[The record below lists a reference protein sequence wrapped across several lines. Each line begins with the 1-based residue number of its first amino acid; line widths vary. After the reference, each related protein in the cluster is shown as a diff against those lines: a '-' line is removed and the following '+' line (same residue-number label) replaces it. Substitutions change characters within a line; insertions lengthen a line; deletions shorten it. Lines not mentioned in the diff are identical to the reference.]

1 MQLSMYHIYQALLVI
16 VVTIVFIGVY
26 ACIRHKKKYDYIHL
40 TVICAAT
47 VLPYFSY
54 AVFNPL
60 YDGPA
65 FTALSVNRDP
75 IQGDTVRN
83 WGDTIECKPKY
94 IYEPRTVEEVQDI
107 VKSSY
112 KVRVVGGGHSFS
124 PLVCTNETLLTM
136 RHMKRV
142 LYTNETSVTVQ
153 AGSTIQELNAN
164 LDDSIVH
171 GFGSIQDQSLAGAF
185 STSHHGLTFYSFAE
199 DVIEITAVLANGTVF
214 ETNDLYYW
222 RSHLGL
228 LGVITSMTINTYP
241 NSRVKISKHK
251 VTLDE
256 AIQMLPTADA
266 GIIETNYNQR
276 ERALLKHI
284 TILGPDSSVFT
295 IRDNSFVSMLWDSIV
310 VPVSVL
316 FPSLTE
322 FPLLD
327 IADTD
332 EEEDLM
338 VQAWS
343 KYPEYGMMYSA
354 FAIPFE
360 NCSAFIRSI
369 DAKNHAVS
377 TLLVR
382 YLNAQHNTTCMT
394 FARQESC
401 VVDVYDLQSQ
411 PSLEEFHLD
420 LEQTVLLYGG
430 TSHWGKYYVS
440 DMKYQIRNI
449 PCYNS
454 FKSYRD
460 IMDPEQKFVNDY
472 AAEILEL
479 QTGTR
484 YKVSGY
490 ETKRIV
496 FIAVLLASLTT
507 IISMF
512 VLASLPG
519 REERFK

>member
-1 MQLSMYHIYQALLVI
+1 MYHFYQVTFVLLI
-16 VVTIVFIGVY
+16 LLCMIGLY
-26 ACIRHKKKYDYIHL
+26 ACIRHKKKYNYVHIAI
-40 TVICAAT
+40 ICIAT
-47 VLPYFSY
+47 ILPYLSY
-54 AVFNPL
+54 VIFNPL

-94 IYEPRTVEEVQDI
+94 IYEPKTVEEVQNI
-107 VKSSY
+107 VKNSY

-136 RHMKRV
+136 RHLNQV
-142 LYTNETSVTVQ
+142 LYTNETTVTVQ
-153 AGSTIQELNAN
+153 AGSTIQDLNLYLN
-164 LDDSIVH
+164 DISRIVH
-171 GFGSIQDQSLAGAF
+171 GFGSIQDQTLAGAF
-185 STSHHGLTFYSFAE
+185 STSHHGLTFHSFAE
-199 DVIEITAVLANGTVF
+199 DVVGITAVLANGTVF
-214 ETNDLYYW
+214 ETSDLYYW

-241 NSRVKISKHK
+241 NSKVKVSKHK

-276 ERALLKHI
+276 EQALLKHI
-284 TILGPDSSVFT
+284 TILGPESSVFT
-295 IRDNSFVSMLWDSIV
+295 IRDYSFVSAMWDSV
-310 VPVSVL
+310 LVPVTVL
-316 FPSLTE
+316 FPSLTK

-338 VQAWS
+338 VQAWG

-354 FAIPFE
+354 FAIPFQ

-382 YLNAQHNTTCMT
+382 YLNAQQNTTCMT
-394 FARQESC
+394 FAKENSC

-411 PSLEEFHLD
+411 SSLQQFHLD
-420 LEQTVLLYGG
+420 LEQTVLQYGG
-430 TSHWGKYYVS
+430 TSHWGKYYVG
-440 DMKYQIRNI
+440 DMKHQIQNM

-460 IMDPEQKFVNDY
+460 IMDPEQKFVNYY

-479 QTGTR
+479 EPSVR
-484 YKVSGY
+484 YKISGY
-490 ETKRIV
+490 DTKRMV
-496 FIAVLLASLTT
+496 FIAVLLVSVTT
-507 IISMF
+507 IISML
-512 VLASLPG
+512 VIASLPG